1 MATYAYLANAAEEED
16 FLKFA
21 DLIVFC
27 LKHYEQ
33 YNLVTQIAIADLV
46 RCYGYYLKDV
56 EKDLIIS
63 AVDAIYP
70 TGNLILDV
78 LFSEFTIYKSFL
90 LKSANKHVPDYMEPK
105 DVEFYLAEQL
115 YDLGEEKPQKEINKY
130 AKYSIYRDSIMHLLD
145 LCDVD
150 YEKLYKKLHTSSIL
164 THKMQEYVDRLSQT
178 IELNTVYKSYE
189 IQYALHA
196 IIEKAVFEKRPELIA
211 QSWLWLIP
219 DYQAMY
225 RAFKCRDIQPVNHV
239 YDKSNLCE
247 AFLKNDEDEYIL
259 IGRYEIKKHFGYHEE
274 SYKLGYQ
281 GIVENNNQEYSV
293 PFQEYLVTSI
303 ETGEGYAIS
312 NNSGQLIDFRRTI
325 DLVLEDENFLWP
337 GITISRLF
345 DIHIQ
350 FDFLNRRYIAVNQE
364 GDIVFIVK
372 NWSSNYKGDSEY
384 PGNAIP
390 LYCGTELYIK
400 REKKK
405 KLEQKNGKLKM
416 KTYVEVN
423 ART

>member
-1 MATYAYLANAAEEED
+1 M
-16 FLKFA
+16 
-21 DLIVFC
+21 
-27 LKHYEQ
+27 
-33 YNLVTQIAIADLV
+33 
-46 RCYGYYLKDV
+46 
-56 EKDLIIS
+56 
-63 AVDAIYP
+63 
-70 TGNLILDV
+70 
-78 LFSEFTIYKSFL
+78 
-90 LKSANKHVPDYMEPK
+90 
-105 DVEFYLAEQL
+105 
-115 YDLGEEKPQKEINKY
+115 
-130 AKYSIYRDSIMHLLD
+130 
-145 LCDVD
+145 
-150 YEKLYKKLHTSSIL
+150 
-164 THKMQEYVDRLSQT
+164 
-178 IELNTVYKSYE
+178 
-189 IQYALHA
+189 
-196 IIEKAVFEKRPELIA
+196 
-211 QSWLWLIP
+211 
-219 DYQAMY
+219 
-225 RAFKCRDIQPVNHV
+225 

-372 NWSSNYKGDSEY
+372 KWSSNYKGDSEY

-400 REKKK
+400 REYVE
-405 KLEQKNGKLKM
+405 KLEQKYGKLKM
-416 KTYVEVN
+416 KTCVEVN